1 VTFRKRLT
9 LVSAAAVAV
18 AVATAAIVTWVFV
31 RSELRSQ
38 IDDSLRARLS
48 FIEHLTIPVVGGSLQ
63 QIRVEP
69 GEPSFVLQ
77 VVTPNGAIIR
87 APNAAALDPV
97 ITEEPV
103 IRDTSGGGVHYR
115 ALSVPASRGFTV
127 MLARPLTEVDETL
140 GTLALMMVVVFAGGV
155 ALAVGLGFAVT
166 RTAAAPVARL
176 SDATERV
183 TETGDLSLRID
194 DPGTDDEIG
203 RLAMRFNAMMAALEG
218 SVAAQ
223 RQLVADASHELRTP
237 LTSVRANIDLLA
249 SGRLTDPR
257 ERDELLADVRAQLEE
272 LTAIVNDVVELA
284 RGSEQ
289 PVVFG
294 DVRLDDVVREDIA
307 RFGRGA
313 PAFTVSADLRPSVV
327 TGDAV
332 RLSRAIRNMLDNAA
346 KWSPPGSE
354 IEVTVSDS
362 SVAVRDHGPG
372 FDEQDL
378 PHLFDRFYRATSA
391 RGMPGSGL
399 GLSIVRQVAEAHGG
413 RAVAENAP
421 GGGAVVRLDLPP
433 SDLPA
438 PPERSQATDGN
449 QMSR

>member
-9 LVSAAAVAV
+9 LASAAAVAV
-18 AVATAAIVTWVFV
+18 AVATASIVTWFFV

-38 IDDSLRARLS
+38 VDETLQARLP
-48 FIEHLTIPVVGGSLQ
+48 FLQHLTVPVVEGHLPP
-63 QIRVEP
+63 IRIEP

-77 VVTPNGAIIR
+77 VVTPSGGIIKAQN
-87 APNAAALDPV
+87 APAL
-97 ITEEPV
+97 EPV
-103 IRDTSGGGVHYR
+103 ISQEPVIQDTSGGGVHYR
-115 ALSVPASRGFTV
+115 ALSVPRAQGFTL

-140 GTLALMMVVVFAGGV
+140 RTLALMMLGVFAGGV

-176 SDATERV
+176 SDAAERV

-194 DPGTDDEIG
+194 EPGTDDEIG
-203 RLAMRFNAMMAALEG
+203 RLAARFNAMMAALEG

-237 LTSVRANIDLLA
+237 LTSVRTNIDLLA
-249 SGRLTDPR
+249 SGRVGDPSER
-257 ERDELLADVRAQLEE
+257 EELLADVRTQLEE
-272 LTAIVNDVVELA
+272 LTSIVNDVVELA

-289 PVVFG
+289 PLAFD
-294 DVRLDDVVREDIA
+294 DVRLDEVVGADVE
-307 RFGRGA
+307 RFERGA
-313 PAFTVSADLRPSVV
+313 PAFSVDTDLQPSVV

-332 RLSRAIRNMLDNAA
+332 RISRAVRNMLDNAA
-346 KWSPPGSE
+346 KWAPPGSA
-354 IEVTVSDS
+354 IEVGVVGSAVS
-362 SVAVRDHGPG
+362 VRDHGPG

-378 PHLFDRFYRATSA
+378 PHVFDRFYRATSA

-399 GLSIVRQVAEAHGG
+399 GLAIVRQVAEAHGG

-421 GGGAVVRLDLPP
+421 DGGAIVRLELPQG
-433 SDLPA
+433 DRPA
-438 PPERSQATDGN
+438 AADEAEAAT
-449 QMSR
+449 R

>member
-1 VTFRKRLT
+1 MTFRKRLT
-9 LVSAAAVAV
+9 LASAAAVAV
-18 AVATAAIVTWVFV
+18 AVATASIVTWFFV

-38 IDDSLRARLS
+38 IDESLQARLP
-48 FIEHLTIPVVGGSLQ
+48 FLEQLTVPVVEGNLPP
-63 QIRVEP
+63 IRIEP

-77 VVTPNGAIIR
+77 VVTPGGGIIK
-87 APNAAALDPV
+87 APNVPALEPV
-97 ITEEPV
+97 TSEEPV

-115 ALSVPASRGFTV
+115 ALSVPRGRGFTL

-140 GTLALMMVVVFAGGV
+140 KTLALMMVVVFGGGV

-176 SDATERV
+176 SDAAERV
-183 TETGDLSLRID
+183 TRTGDLSLRID
-194 DPGTDDEIG
+194 EPDTDDEIG
-203 RLAMRFNAMMAALEG
+203 RLAARFNAMMAALEG
-218 SVAAQ
+218 SVSAQ

-257 ERDELLADVRAQLEE
+257 EREELLADVRTQLEE
-272 LTAIVNDVVELA
+272 LTAIVNDVAELA

-289 PVVFG
+289 PVSFD
-294 DVRLDDVVREDIA
+294 DVRLDEVVGADVA
-307 RFGRGA
+307 RFERGA
-313 PAFTVSADLRPSVV
+313 PALTVRADLQPVVV

-332 RLSRAIRNMLDNAA
+332 RISRAVRNMLDNAA
-346 KWSPPGSE
+346 KWSPPSSE
-354 IEVTVSDS
+354 IEVRVTGST
-362 SVAVRDHGPG
+362 VAVRDHGPG

-378 PHLFDRFYRATSA
+378 PHVFDRFYRATSA

-399 GLSIVRQVAEAHGG
+399 GLAIVRQVAEAHGG

-421 GGGAVVRLDLPP
+421 DGGAIVRLELPQGER
-433 SDLPA
+433 PA
-438 PPERSQATDGN
+438 TADEAEAAT
-449 QMSR
+449 R